1 MEKKE
6 MDRFREIVI
15 PGDVLYD
22 LSLSDGA
29 KIIYGKI
36 AKLSDL
42 KGHCWSSNSFL
53 DGTKS
58 GRNASRAIAE
68 LKNAGYIFIDNV
80 NSKSRK
86 IRLSRI
92 MSKINPAKSGE
103 VVNNRKTNPAKS
115 GEVVNNSKINP
126 AKNGEVV
133 NSRKTNPAK
142 SGEVVNN
149 RKINPAKNGEVDI
162 KISPNPAKNGEVDTK
177 MNSNLAK
184 FGDRTT
190 SSSSFNKATTT
201 SDLPENK
208 NDSLPTVEKVVAEK
222 FSTHELK
229 AAFSKID
236 KNLIFSVDFYNN
248 AAVFMAE
255 KCLDLNYLSWLFKKC
270 ENKNPTSFNGLY
282 FKLFTMDNIAE
293 EYKTS
298 LEKTFSEPAL
308 VSCPACGE
316 YYAHGK
322 SKCPVCGLQ
331 YGADHNEII
340 LFRELCK
347 LTPEKRDKFSEME
360 KDIINSNF
368 DFFQKSSMLENLYS
382 EFGLSGL

>member
-92 MSKINPAKSGE
+92 MSKINLAKSGE
-103 VVNNRKTNPAKS
+103 VVN
-115 GEVVNNSKINP
+115 
-126 AKNGEVV
+126 
-133 NSRKTNPAK
+133 SRKINPAK

-177 MNSNLAK
+177 MNSNLAI